1 MFHYNQSKL
10 DSVVA
15 GIGEWNYFV
24 CLMDNSIRALRGD
37 ETNRITELGPSHP
50 SSPHPLPNSR
60 PTLSTD
66 SLQTNATSRSGLGN
80 TSYNSTVTVAVLMH
94 ARFTFTRLPQWWYPS
109 PKNVRTTPCL
119 TVWRFNSGL
128 ACTQGCYD
136 WWEGLSC
143 VTTNPHIWWCRSRD
157 AQCLIRWC

>member
-1 MFHYNQSKL
+1 MFHYNQLKL

-50 SSPHPLPNSR
+50 YPHPLPDSH

-66 SLQTNATSRSGLGN
+66 SLQTNDTSRSGLGN

-94 ARFTFTRLPQWWYPS
+94 ARFTSTRPPQW
-109 PKNVRTTPCL
+109 
-119 TVWRFNSGL
+119 
-128 ACTQGCYD
+128 
-136 WWEGLSC
+136 
-143 VTTNPHIWWCRSRD
+143 
-157 AQCLIRWC
+157 